1 MKKLFLSSIIMFGVC
16 GFVTAQNATDSK
28 ASRKAQAAT
37 TTSVA
42 APTPQKAAIMP
53 ASDAAVAAPIAISDD
68 ARAASK
74 IAPAGTVKTTDAV
87 SSTSVNAAGEVVPA
101 SKEAKMAA
109 AKAANAPKTGKQN

>member
-1 MKKLFLSSIIMFGVC
+1 MKKLLLSSIIMFGVC

-37 TTSVA
+37 TTTV